1 MSSGITLTGFKRK
14 RLDEIKSDLE
24 TLFRSV
30 YGNNLNV
37 SPESPDGQIIGLLAG
52 SFSDLW
58 EIAEGAYN
66 AFNPS
71 AATGAA
77 LSNLVQ
83 INGITRNEASSS
95 VATLTFTGT
104 DGTSIPAG
112 TLVSH
117 VTSQEQF
124 ATDSAVTISGG
135 SINVTATA
143 LNTGVI
149 EASAGTLTEIETPI
163 TGLNAVTNIEDANV
177 GSERETDV
185 ELRARRLRS
194 LAISAQSTV
203 DSLYAVI
210 SNLEFVTQ
218 VTVLENDT
226 DIIDANGLPPHS
238 VQVIVVGGLD
248 EDIANA
254 IWLNK
259 PAGITSFGDESVV
272 ISDSQG
278 LLHTI
283 NFSRPDTIDIY
294 VQVQL
299 TKFSNYPANGD
310 DLIKQA
316 IVDYANGDLVNG
328 RGFGLGD
335 DVIFSELY
343 TPINSIVGHQI
354 DELYISISP
363 VPTSQSNIII
373 DIGEISN
380 FLVDNIEVI

>member
-1 MSSGITLTGFKRK
+1 MPSGISSTGFKRK
-14 RLDEIKSDLE
+14 RLDEIKADLE
-24 TLFRSV
+24 SLFKSV
-30 YGNNLNV
+30 YGNNLNI
-37 SPESPDGQIIGLLAG
+37 SPESPDGQIIGLLSG

-71 AATGAA
+71 AATDTT

-83 INGITRNEASSS
+83 INGITRNEASNSI
-95 VATLTFTGT
+95 AILTFTGT
-104 DGTSIPAG
+104 DGTLIPEG

-117 VTSQEQF
+117 ISSQEQF
-124 ATDSAVTISGG
+124 STEADVTITGG
-135 SINVTATA
+135 TATVTAASIN
-143 LNTGVI
+143 TGII

-163 TGLNAVTNIEDANV
+163 TGLNSVTNNDDANV
-177 GSERETDV
+177 GSERETDA

-203 DSLYAVI
+203 DSLYAVV
-210 SNLEFVTQ
+210 SNLDFVTQ

-226 DIIDANGLPPHS
+226 DVVDSNGLPPHS
-238 VQVIVVGGLD
+238 VQIIVVGGLD
-248 EDIANA
+248 EDIGNA

-278 LLHTI
+278 LSHTI
-283 NFSRPDTIDIY
+283 NFSRPDTVDIY
-294 VQVQL
+294 VSIEL

-316 IVDYANGDLVNG
+316 IVDYANGALVDG

-354 DELYISISP
+354 DELYIGIAASP
-363 VPTSQSNIII
+363 TGQINIPIA
-373 DIGEISN
+373 IGEISN
-380 FLVDNIEVI
+380 FTTANIEIV

>member
-1 MSSGITLTGFKRK
+1 MSSGITSTGFKRK
-14 RLDEIKSDLE
+14 RLDEIKTDLE
-24 TLFRSV
+24 ALFKSV
-30 YGNNLNV
+30 YGNNLNT

-71 AATGAA
+71 AATGVT

-95 VATLTFTGT
+95 IASLTFTGT
-104 DGTSIPAG
+104 DGTNIPSG
-112 TLVSH
+112 TIISH
-117 VTSQEQF
+117 VVSQEQF
-124 ATDSAVTISGG
+124 ATQASVVITGG
-135 SINVTATA
+135 AANVDAA
-143 LNTGVI
+143 SVNTGLI

-163 TGLNAVTNIEDANV
+163 TGVNSVTNIEDANI
-177 GSERETDV
+177 GSERETDI

-203 DSLYAVI
+203 DSLYAVV
-210 SNLEFVTQ
+210 SNLDFVTQ
-218 VTVLENDT
+218 VAVLENDT
-226 DIIDANGLPPHS
+226 DITDSNGLPPHS

-248 EDIANA
+248 ADIGNA

-259 PAGITSFGDESVV
+259 PAGINSFGDESVE
-272 ISDSQG
+272 IFDSQG
-278 LLHTI
+278 LSHTI

-294 VQVQL
+294 VRVEL
-299 TKFSNYPANGD
+299 TKFSNYPADGD
-310 DLIKQA
+310 NLIKQA
-316 IVDYANGDLVNG
+316 IVDYANGNLVNG

-354 DELYISISP
+354 DELYISVSP

-373 DIGEISN
+373 GIGEISN
-380 FLVDNIEVI
+380 FTVDNIEII

>member
-14 RLDEIKSDLE
+14 RLDEIKTDLE
-24 TLFRSV
+24 TLFQTV
-30 YGNNLNV
+30 YGNNINL

-66 AFNPS
+66 AYNPS
-71 AATGAA
+71 AATGVT

-95 VATLTFTGT
+95 VAILTFTGT
-104 DGTSIPAG
+104 DGTTIPSG
-112 TLVSH
+112 TIVSH
-117 VTSQEQF
+117 VNSQEQF
-124 ATDSAVTISGG
+124 ITESSAVISGG
-135 SINVTATA
+135 SINIEAYSS
-143 LNTGVI
+143 NIGII

-163 TGLNAVTNIEDANV
+163 TGVSSVTNLDDANV

-194 LAISAQSTV
+194 LAISSQSTV
-203 DSLYAVI
+203 DSLYSVI
-210 SNLEFVTQ
+210 SNLDFVTQ
-218 VTVLENDT
+218 ATVLENDT
-226 DIIDANGLPPHS
+226 DITDSNGLPPHS
-238 VQVIVVGGLD
+238 VQIIAVGGLD
-248 EDIANA
+248 EDIGNA

-259 PAGITSFGDESVV
+259 PAGIISFGDESVI

-278 LLHTI
+278 LPHTI

-294 VQVQL
+294 VRVEL

-310 DLIKQA
+310 NLIKQA
-316 IVDYANGDLVNG
+316 IVDYCNGNLVEG

-363 VPTSQSNIII
+363 VPTNQANIII

-380 FLVDNIEVI
+380 FTIDNIEIV

>member
-1 MSSGITLTGFKRK
+1 LFK
-14 RLDEIKSDLE
+14 
-24 TLFRSV
+24 SV

-37 SPESPDGQIIGLLAG
+37 SPESPDGQIIGLLSG

-71 AATGAA
+71 AATDTT

-95 VATLTFTGT
+95 IAILTFAGT
-104 DGTSIPAG
+104 DGTLIPEG

-117 VTSQEQF
+117 VSSQEQF
-124 ATDSAVTISGG
+124 STEADVTITGG
-135 SINVTATA
+135 IATVTAASIN
-143 LNTGVI
+143 TGII

-163 TGLNAVTNIEDANV
+163 TGLNSVTNNNDANV
-177 GSERETDV
+177 GSERETDA

-203 DSLYAVI
+203 DSLYAVV
-210 SNLEFVTQ
+210 SNLDFVTQ
-218 VTVLENDT
+218 VTILENDT
-226 DIIDANGLPPHS
+226 DLVDSNGLPPHS
-238 VQVIVVGGLD
+238 VQIIVVGGLD
-248 EDIANA
+248 EDIGNA

-278 LLHTI
+278 LSHTI
-283 NFSRPDTIDIY
+283 NFSRPVTVDIY
-294 VQVQL
+294 INIAL

-310 DLIKQA
+310 DLIKRA
-316 IVDYANGDLVNG
+316 IVDYANGTLVDG

-354 DELYISISP
+354 DELYIGITASP
-363 VPTSQSNIII
+363 TGQINIPIG
-373 DIGEISN
+373 IGEISN
-380 FLVDNIEVI
+380 FTIANIVIV